1 MIVAFLPLFAI
12 APLLAAVAY
21 FDLRYMRIPN
31 AISAMAL
38 VVFALWAAAFPPA
51 DLILRLVCAGVVFAA
66 GFLAFSF
73 RLFGGGDVKIL
84 AVLMLFVPVGSL
96 TVFSY
101 VFSAA
106 MIAGILLIVG
116 LRQLAVVRRSSWK
129 ALGGSTRFP
138 MGISIALAGLCHPF
152 VTMAF
157 AGG

>member
-1 MIVAFLPLFAI
+1 MIAAFAPLFVI

-31 AISAMAL
+31 AISLLAL
-38 VVFALWAAAFPPA
+38 AVFALWAAAFPPV
-51 DLILRLVCAGVVFAA
+51 DLTLRLLCAGLVFAA

-73 RLFGGGDVKIL
+73 RLLGGGDVKIL
-84 AVLMLFVPVGSL
+84 GVLMLFVPVGSL
-96 TVFSY
+96 PVFSY

-106 MIAGILLIVG
+106 MIAGIVLIVG
-116 LRQLAVVRRSSWK
+116 LRQLAVIRRSSWK

-138 MGISIALAGLCHPF
+138 MGISIALAGLWHPF
-152 VTMAF
+152 ATMAL